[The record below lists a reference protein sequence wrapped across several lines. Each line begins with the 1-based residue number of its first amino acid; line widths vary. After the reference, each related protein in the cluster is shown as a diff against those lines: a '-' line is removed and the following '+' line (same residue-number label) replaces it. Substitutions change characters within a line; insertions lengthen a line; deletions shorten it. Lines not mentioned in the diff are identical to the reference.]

1 MHIRWKQTLAVVAV
15 LAAAGCAQEV
25 ISQRENMLA
34 AAGFRVQPANT
45 PERIQSLQTLP
56 PNRFV
61 LQDMNG
67 RQVWVYADPVLCKCL
82 YVGAPENYQAYHQLA
97 FQQRLADQQ
106 LEAAQL
112 AYSGFGW
119 GPWGPWGF

>member
-1 MHIRWKQTLAVVAV
+1 MHIRWNQTLAAVAV
-15 LAAAGCAQEV
+15 LATAGCAQEV

-45 PERIQSLQTLP
+45 PERIQSLQALP

-112 AYSGFGW
+112 TYSGFGW
-119 GPWGPWGF
+119 GPWGPWGY

>member
-1 MHIRWKQTLAVVAV
+1 MRITWKQTLAAVAV
-15 LAAAGCAQEV
+15 LATAGCAQQ
-25 ISQRENMLA
+25 IIGQRENMLA

-45 PERIQSLQTLP
+45 PERVQSLQTLP

-61 LQDMNG
+61 MQDMNG
-67 RQVWVYADPVLCKCL
+67 RQVWVYADPVVCKCL
-82 YVGAPENYQAYHQLA
+82 YVGSPENYQAYHQLA
-97 FQQRLADQQ
+97 FQQHLADQR

>member
-1 MHIRWKQTLAVVAV
+1 MHIRWKQTLAAVAV

-45 PERIQSLQTLP
+45 PERLQSLQALP

-112 AYSGFGW
+112 TYSGFGW
-119 GPWGPWGF
+119 GPWGPWGY